1 MPHAPSTGPP
11 AAGTPRARL
20 RVNPIA
26 CTGHGSCA
34 ELLPELVALD
44 EWGYPL
50 LADGAH
56 GPVPPELRQRA
67 RRAVRDCPALALSL
81 TAGPEP
87 DRRAGGS

>member
-1 MPHAPSTGPP
+1 MSHARTTGAAATAAP
-11 AAGTPRARL
+11 APDAAPRARL

-34 ELLPELVALD
+34 DLLPELVALD

-50 LADGAH
+50 LADGA
-56 GPVPPELRQRA
+56 VPPELIRRA

-81 TAGPEP
+81 TARPEP
-87 DRRAGGS
+87 GRR